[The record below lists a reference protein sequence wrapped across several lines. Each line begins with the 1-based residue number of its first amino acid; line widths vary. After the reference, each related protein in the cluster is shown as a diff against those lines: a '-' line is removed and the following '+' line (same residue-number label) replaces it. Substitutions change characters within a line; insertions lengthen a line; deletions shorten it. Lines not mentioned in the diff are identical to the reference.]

1 MNKKDKS
8 PAVSQLALNLTSR
21 PAAAFENFVE
31 PDGSNIVSTIARF
44 LEDHQETILII
55 GGEASTGKSHL
66 LLAASQL
73 FEGGESFYLPLSEL
87 IAMGPAVL
95 EGLEQ
100 CRLLCLDDLDLI
112 AGDLLWEEALFHLFN
127 RCQQQQCQW
136 IASSVNTPAHMAL
149 QLQDLKSRLSWGL
162 MLRLPAL
169 DEALRLQVLEQQAK
183 HFGFSL
189 SDEVKQFIIRRAP
202 RDLGTLTKLLYQ
214 IDRAS
219 LEEKRGITVP
229 FVKSITGW

>member
-1 MNKKDKS
+1 MNKNIKP

-21 PAAAFENFVE
+21 PAAAFDNFVE
-31 PDGSNIVSTIARF
+31 PEGSKIVVTLTSF
-44 LEDHQETILII
+44 LDEHQETILFIA
-55 GGEASTGKSHL
+55 GDTSTGKSHL

-73 FEGGESFYLPLSEL
+73 FEGGEAFYLPFSEL
-87 IAMGPAVL
+87 IHMGPGVL

-112 AGDLLWEEALFHLFN
+112 AGDPAWEEALFHLFN
-127 RCQQQQCQW
+127 RCQQHQCQW
-136 IASSVNTPAHMAL
+136 IVSAVNTPGHMEL
-149 QLQDLKSRLSWGL
+149 KLPDLKSRMSWGL
-162 MLRLPAL
+162 LIRLPAL
-169 DEALRLQVLEQQAK
+169 DEALRLQVLEQQAR

-219 LEEKRGITVP
+219 LAEKRAITVP